1 MEMMALVVLLLALAV
16 AVLGLWLR
24 LRRQRADVEAYAE
37 HIDRALGDLL
47 AERSLDARI
56 AATDDLWGHTNE
68 RLLRLSQAQMR
79 RTEALQREQRSLQ
92 GLVADIS
99 HQTKTPL
106 ANIQLYLERLEHG
119 AEDASLVA
127 KLGAQVEK
135 LDFLLAN
142 MVKISRLETGAVR
155 IQKQQALLADTLA
168 DALSVI
174 VPKADVKQIR
184 LSVDYDE
191 TMTLNHD
198 RRWTA
203 EALAN
208 LLDNAVKYTS
218 AGGSVGVRVVLQ
230 PVFVQI
236 AVHDSGKGI
245 ARERQGTIFT
255 RFYREP
261 EVHDTEGA
269 GLGLYLARMIVE
281 RQGGFID
288 VVSAP
293 GVGSTFTINLPV

>member
-1 MEMMALVVLLLALAV
+1 MMALVVLLLALAV